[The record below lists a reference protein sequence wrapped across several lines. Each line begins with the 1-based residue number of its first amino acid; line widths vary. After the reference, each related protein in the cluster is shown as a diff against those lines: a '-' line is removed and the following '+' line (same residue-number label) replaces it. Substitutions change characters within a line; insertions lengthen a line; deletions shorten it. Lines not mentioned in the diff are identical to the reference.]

1 MAEGPAV
8 PFARCLSLCGVPL
21 SVSGLEPNGKSRR
34 LSRASLLLKSKE
46 ALSKGP
52 GGKGSAGFRSRSGRE
67 TELGN
72 YSRKEP

>member
-8 PFARCLSLCGVPL
+8 PFARCLSLCGAPL

-46 ALSKGP
+46 ALSRGP